1 MDEQIPPTLIFFK
14 TLMLLG
20 SVTILYT
27 APGGSPTSTFTLRLQ
42 REPFGTLTLFTN
54 VREDERREFLFSFAL
69 ILIMLTAMRDYA
81 TEVKK

>member
-1 MDEQIPPTLIFFK
+1 MDEQIPPTLIFLK

-42 REPFGTLTLFTN
+42 REPCSTLTLFTN

-69 ILIMLTAMRDYA
+69 ILIMLIAVRDYV
-81 TEVKK
+81 TEVNK